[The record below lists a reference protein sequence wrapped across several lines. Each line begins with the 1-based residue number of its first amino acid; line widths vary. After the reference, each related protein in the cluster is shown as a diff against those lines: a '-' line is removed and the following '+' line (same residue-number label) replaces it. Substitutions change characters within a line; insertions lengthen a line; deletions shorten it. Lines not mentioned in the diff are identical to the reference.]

1 MRWDELR
8 RPNRRRLVKSW
19 EELCQGEL
27 RRMEKLRRVEKRR
40 VQMNWEEMRNFQVT
54 WEEMRTVVIRWEELR
69 KGEKTWDGMIWNEVK
84 KAWEDMR
91 WDEMRWDGMGWHRLP
106 RQWDAMN
113 NFQDKLRR
121 DEIRWNEKRDGSGMK
136 SQEIVAAMHRRLART
151 PKRHSLCMPRLNFET
166 SAPGLPRYYL
176 HYYIYMG
183 GVPKIGVPPNH
194 PFIGGFSLVN
204 HPAIGYPL
212 LWKPPQRPPDGFFD
226 GAGWSGRILSHLPE
240 VQRKAKGM
248 ENKT

>member
-1 MRWDELR
+1 
-8 RPNRRRLVKSW
+8 
-19 EELCQGEL
+19 
-27 RRMEKLRRVEKRR
+27 
-40 VQMNWEEMRNFQVT
+40 
-54 WEEMRTVVIRWEELR
+54 
-69 KGEKTWDGMIWNEVK
+69 
-84 KAWEDMR
+84 
-91 WDEMRWDGMGWHRLP
+91 
-106 RQWDAMN
+106 
-113 NFQDKLRR
+113 
-121 DEIRWNEKRDGSGMK
+121 MK

-176 HYYIYMG
+176 HYYYIYG

-226 GAGWSGRILSHLPE
+226 GAG
-240 VQRKAKGM
+240 
-248 ENKT
+248 